1 MKKFGFFEEFR
12 GEGPALA
19 PLMNPPYRWQADV
32 STYLE
37 SGRVVSWSPQL
48 IEDPFAMGES
58 AGTDAI
64 QTDGEWV
71 WPAELAHI
79 VRRHGIMVPD
89 AFLSRMKRNHW
100 QSPDVSDA
108 AVTAADEAARE

>member
-12 GEGPALA
+12 GEGPELP
-19 PLMNPPYRWQADV
+19 PLMNPPYRWQSEV
-32 STYLE
+32 SAYLE

-48 IEDPFAMGES
+48 IEDPFALGE
-58 AGTDAI
+58 AVGTDAI

-89 AFLSRMKRNHW
+89 EFLSRMKRKNW
-100 QSPDVSDA
+100 KAPAVSDA
-108 AVTAADEAARE
+108 VAMEAANTALS